1 MGNACLSGAVNAP
14 KRGEWRDIE
23 QPSGVEFWWYYPRK
37 RGPKPLPPIK
47 GTCLHCG
54 AGFEVSRRGNREKK
68 FCNERCACR
77 YNMVLRHKGL
87 YERGA
92 TIEPCLQCHDL
103 LPIKSRKSA
112 ELVGTTKSYVLH
124 RRRRTGF
131 DPRRIMSA
139 TSKRVAEVNRPAV
152 MRERQAK
159 QEAHRMRAALSTAW
173 REEWSGVM
181 DCWHGWYV
189 VGRYRNRIKGYLWQ
203 ATKRATDPEWRE
215 RARIR
220 AHSNRLKQA
229 TPRSKRYIPELGCTR
244 WQARKHVERQFLPG
258 MSWENHGTAW
268 EIDHII
274 PASRFDVRDPLQ
286 RLQMCHYTNLQPL
299 WRKDNRRKLDR
310 VERGTSLQLVML

>member
-14 KRGEWRDIE
+14 KRGEW
-23 QPSGVEFWWYYPRK
+23 PRH
-37 RGPKPLPPIK
+37 PKQK
-47 GTCLHCG
+47 TCLQCG
-54 AGFEVSRRGNREKK
+54 EALWIPYKGDHNKK
-68 FCNERCACR
+68 FCNNSCATH
-77 YNMVLRHKGL
+77 YNMVLRHRGL
-87 YERGA
+87 YERGGA
-92 TIEPCLQCHDL
+92 IEPCLRCHDL
-103 LPIKSRKSA
+103 LPIKARKSA
-112 ELVGTTKSYVLH
+112 ELVSTTKSYILH

-139 TSKRVAEVNRPAV
+139 TSKRVAEVKRPAV

-159 QEAHRMRAALSTAW
+159 QEAHSMRVALSTAW

-244 WQARKHVERQFLPG
+244 WQARKHIERQWLPG
-258 MSWENHGTAW
+258 MSWDNHGRAW

-286 RLQMCHYTNLQPL
+286 RLQMCHYTNLQPM
-299 WRKDNRRKLDR
+299 WRRDNRRKLNR
-310 VERGTSLQLVML
+310 IESGSALQLVML

>member
-1 MGNACLSGAVNAP
+1 MGNACLSGAVNVP
-14 KRGEWRDIE
+14 KRGEW
-23 QPSGVEFWWYYPRK
+23 PRH
-37 RGPKPLPPIK
+37 PKQK
-47 GTCLHCG
+47 TCLQCG
-54 AGFEVSRRGNREKK
+54 AELWIPYKGDHNKK
-68 FCNERCACR
+68 FCNNSCATH
-77 YNMVLRHKGL
+77 YNMVLRHRGL
-87 YERGA
+87 YERGGA
-92 TIEPCLQCHDL
+92 IEPCLRCHDL
-103 LPIKSRKSA
+103 LPIKSSRSA
-112 ELVGTTKSYVLH
+112 KLAGATRSYVLH
-124 RRRRTGF
+124 RRRRMGF
-131 DPRRIMSA
+131 DPKRIMSA
-139 TSKRVAEVNRPAV
+139 TSKRVAEVKRPAV

-159 QEAHRMRAALSTAW
+159 QEAHRMRVALSTAW

-244 WQARKHVERQFLPG
+244 WQARKHIERQWLPG
-258 MSWENHGTAW
+258 MSWDNHGGVW

-286 RLQMCHYTNLQPL
+286 QLQMCHYTNLQPM
-299 WRKDNRRKLDR
+299 WRRDNRRKLNR
-310 VERGTSLQLVML
+310 IESGSTLQLVML